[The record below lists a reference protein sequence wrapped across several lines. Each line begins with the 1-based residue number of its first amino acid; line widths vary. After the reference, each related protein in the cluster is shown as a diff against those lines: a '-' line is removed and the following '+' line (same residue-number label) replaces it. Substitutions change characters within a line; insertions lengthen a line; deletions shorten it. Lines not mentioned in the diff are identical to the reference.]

1 MIIIL
6 FEPVKKKNKQL
17 NKQIINKLYD
27 NDNNAP
33 INSKVQHP
41 PGHLNFQD
49 RIVQIPSPRGKKA
62 VQMPHQ
68 LVLDFLSSKTNF
80 VFNQTL

>member
-1 MIIIL
+1 MTRAAGYRACVDKSAVGVHGKRESKQQSMIIIL

-17 NKQIINKLYD
+17 NKQIINKLYN

-49 RIVQIPSPRGKKA
+49 WIV
-62 VQMPHQ
+62 
-68 LVLDFLSSKTNF
+68 
-80 VFNQTL
+80 